1 MRRAIAPTPHIAVTI
16 GGQLRVY
23 YAYVT
28 TARPELDGPATMT
41 LYASTLTELAGFALD
56 PIVHDRVRGQALARL
71 ILIDL
76 RELTWHR
83 ATYRREQC
91 ICAPADPMLVSPHTL
106 QHWLWQRLQ
115 APHASQGHA

>member
-1 MRRAIAPTPHIAVTI
+1 MRDSSPTPNIAVTI

-28 TARPELDGPATMT
+28 TAGPELDGPTTMT

-71 ILIDL
+71 VLIDL

-91 ICAPADPMLVSPHTL
+91 ICAPADPMLVSPQTL

-115 APHASQGHA
+115 APNASQVHA